1 MSEAAAEVFQ
11 DAWPEFFPKGVPP
24 KTAEDA
30 EGEFFRLVRVSPP
43 TAQCFL
49 STHEEYP
56 NRHKKCKGEALIC
69 VFGTSFFSEMRGAND
84 AKAKFP
90 EALGNRLVAKGQ
102 VTPLMGVMKKTF
114 AILLIT
120 QFGLELIA
128 IYMNT
133 SSVWEKENE

>member
-114 AILLIT
+114 ADPAHYTIWLRTNSQIHEH
-120 QFGLELIA
+120 FECVGEG
-128 IYMNT
+128 
-133 SSVWEKENE
+133 E